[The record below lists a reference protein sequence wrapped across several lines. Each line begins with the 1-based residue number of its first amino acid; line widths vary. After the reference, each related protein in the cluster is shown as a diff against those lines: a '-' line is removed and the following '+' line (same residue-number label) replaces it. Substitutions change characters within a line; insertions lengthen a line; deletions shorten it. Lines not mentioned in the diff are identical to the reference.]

1 MKRFLHVALLSL
13 VAVTLAKAQNCNPDV
28 TITQP
33 GVYPEQPDT
42 AYINQAYDFV
52 FQVLAIKDTT
62 TMFNGQLVNAD
73 IDSVNIDNVLGLPAG
88 FSYTCEPANCSFTHK
103 AVGCIKLSGNPTS
116 AQSGVYSIKIA
127 TTAFASLG
135 FFKLPV
141 KDTADNYSLVIM
153 GSSAVLEKNK
163 EIINIYPNPAVSG
176 KFLVATSSP
185 ASSIELTDLQGKN
198 VDSNIVENNNAYSFD
213 ISALPKGVYLI
224 NLEIDYKRYTHKII
238 H

>member
-1 MKRFLHVALLSL
+1 MKRFLHIALLSL
-13 VAVTLAKAQNCNPDV
+13 VVATLAKAQNCNPDV
-28 TITQP
+28 TITQH
-33 GVYPEQPDT
+33 GVYPEQQDT

-73 IDSVNIDNVLGLPAG
+73 IDSVKIDNVLGLPAG
-88 FSYTCEPANCSFTHK
+88 FSYSCEPANCSFTHK
-103 AVGCIKLSGNPTS
+103 AVGCIKLYGNPTS

-185 ASSIELTDLQGKN
+185 ASSIKLTDLQGKN
-198 VDSNIVENNNAYSFD
+198 VDFNIVENNNAYSFD

-224 NLEIDYKRYTHKII
+224 NLEIDYKRYTHKIF

>member
-1 MKRFLHVALLSL
+1 MKRFLHLAILSL
-13 VAVTLAKAQNCNPDV
+13 IAISLAKAQNCNPDV

-42 AYINQAYDFV
+42 AYINQEYNFV

-62 TMFNGQLVNAD
+62 TMFNGQLVNAN
-73 IDSVNIDNVLGLPAG
+73 IDSVKIDNVLGLPAG
-88 FSYTCEPANCSFTHK
+88 FSYSCEPVNCSFTHES
-103 AVGCIKLSGNPTS
+103 VGCIKLFGNPTS
-116 AQSGVYSIKIA
+116 AQSGVYPIKIA

-135 FFKLPV
+135 FFKIPV

-153 GSSAVLEKNK
+153 GASAVVEKNVK
-163 EIINIYPNPAVSG
+163 TVNIYPNPAVSG
-176 KFLVATSSP
+176 KFLVATKLP
-185 ASSIELTDLQGKN
+185 ASSIQLTDLQGKI
-198 VDSNIVENNNAYSFD
+198 VQFDLVESNNLYSVD

-224 NLEIDYKRYTHKII
+224 NLEIDYKTYTHKII

>member
-1 MKRFLHVALLSL
+1 MKRFLHLAILSL
-13 VAVTLAKAQNCNPDV
+13 IAISLAKAQNCNPDV

-42 AYINQAYDFV
+42 AYINQEYNFV

-62 TMFNGQLVNAD
+62 TMFNGQLVNAN
-73 IDSVNIDNVLGLPAG
+73 IDSVKIDNVLGLPAG
-88 FSYTCEPANCSFTHK
+88 FSYSCEPINCSFTHES
-103 AVGCIKLSGNPTS
+103 AGCIKLSGNPTS
-116 AQSGVYSIKIA
+116 AQSGVYPIKIA

-135 FFKLPV
+135 FFKIPV

-153 GSSAVLEKNK
+153 GASAVVEKNVK
-163 EIINIYPNPAVSG
+163 TVNIYPNPAVSG
-176 KFLVATSSP
+176 KFLVATKLP
-185 ASSIELTDLQGKN
+185 ASSIQLTDLQGKI
-198 VDSNIVENNNAYSFD
+198 VQFDLVENNNLYSID

-224 NLEIDYKRYTHKII
+224 NLEIDYKTYTHKII

>member
-13 VAVTLAKAQNCNPDV
+13 VVVTLAKAQNCIPDV

-73 IDSVNIDNVLGLPAG
+73 IDSVKIDNVLGLPAG
-88 FSYTCEPANCSFTHK
+88 FSYSCEPANCSFTHK

-135 FFKLPV
+135 FFKIPV
-141 KDTADNYSLVIM
+141 KDTADNYSLVII
-153 GSSAVLEKNK
+153 GATAVIEKNV
-163 EIINIYPNPAVSG
+163 ETVNIYPNPAVSG
-176 KFLVATSSP
+176 KFLVATKSP
-185 ASSIELTDLQGKN
+185 ASSIQLTDLQGKIVN
-198 VDSNIVENNNAYSFD
+198 FALVENNNVYSID

-224 NLEIDYKRYTHKII
+224 NLEIDYKTYTHKII

>member
-1 MKRFLHVALLSL
+1 MKRFLHLAILSL
-13 VAVTLAKAQNCNPDV
+13 IAISLAKAQNCNPDV

-42 AYINQAYDFV
+42 AYINQEYNFV

-62 TMFNGQLVNAD
+62 TMFNGQLVNAN
-73 IDSVNIDNVLGLPAG
+73 IDSVKIDNVLGLPAG
-88 FSYTCEPANCSFTHK
+88 FSYSCEPVSCSFTHES
-103 AVGCIKLSGNPTS
+103 VGCIKLSGNPTS
-116 AQSGVYSIKIA
+116 AQSGVYPIKIA

-135 FFKLPV
+135 FFKIPV

-153 GSSAVLEKNK
+153 GASAVVEKNVK
-163 EIINIYPNPAVSG
+163 TVNIYPNPAVSG
-176 KFLVATSSP
+176 KFLVATKLP
-185 ASSIELTDLQGKN
+185 ASSIQLTDLQGK
-198 VDSNIVENNNAYSFD
+198 IVQFDLVKNNNLYSVD

-224 NLEIDYKRYTHKII
+224 NLEIDYKTYTHKII